1 MAQSATRVRWT
12 AKVTGPASSGTPV
25 RRQYRNLYLAMAA
38 VDCLCALSAFLLSR
52 LLWRGSL
59 PVSPN
64 RTALAAFVAAL
75 TVLVFRAF
83 GLYEVHR
90 HSSAEE
96 FRRIM
101 LAVSLVVT
109 TTVSLTFWTQ
119 QLLSRFWL
127 LLWWV
132 LTLTSVTVARRLWH
146 GRVRRRRSRGA
157 LRFRTLL
164 VGGNEEAAQLAER
177 MAADTSSFGVLGHV
191 FPHDAAHG
199 PSGPHVLGFV
209 DELPELVQRH
219 RVDSVVV
226 ASTATPP
233 ADVEKVLKLRRL
245 AGVDVWVTANF
256 PRCLPTRLSIRPV
269 GGFMALSMRS
279 PRLTGLQA
287 AAKRTLD
294 LILSAV
300 GLLVSL
306 PVWLLVAAA
315 IKLTS
320 PGPVLFHQ
328 ERVGRHGER
337 FTMLKFRTMVL
348 DAERR
353 LEALRDRNEADG
365 VLFKLRQDPRVT
377 SIGRWL
383 RRWSLD
389 ELPQLV
395 NILKGEMS
403 VVGPRPPLPQ
413 EVAAYEDWQLD
424 RLEVPP
430 GLTGLWQVNGR
441 SRLTFDEYVRLDL
454 YYIENWSLAY
464 DLFIIAKT
472 IPMVLASR
480 GAY

>member
-1 MAQSATRVRWT
+1 
-12 AKVTGPASSGTPV
+12 
-25 RRQYRNLYLAMAA
+25 MAA
-38 VDCLCALSAFLLSR
+38 VDCLCALWAFLLAR
-52 LLWRGSL
+52 LLWLGSL
-59 PVSPN
+59 PVSPG
-64 RTALAAFVAAL
+64 RTALCVFVPAL
-75 TVLVFRAF
+75 TVVVFRSF

-90 HSSAEE
+90 LSSAEE
-96 FRRIM
+96 FRRII

-127 LLWWV
+127 LLWWL
-132 LTLTSVTVARRLWH
+132 LTLASVTVARRLWH
-146 GRVRRRRSRGA
+146 GRVRRMRSGGA
-157 LRFRTLL
+157 LRFRTLV
-164 VGGNEEAAQLAER
+164 VGGNQEALRLAER
-177 MAADTSSFGVLGHV
+177 MAADTSSFGVLGHIL
-191 FPHDAAHG
+191 PRDAAGGHG
-199 PSGPHVLGFV
+199 NLPVLGFV
-209 DELPELVQRH
+209 DELPELVRRQ

-226 ASTATPP
+226 ASSATAA

-256 PRCLPTRLSIRPV
+256 PRCLPTRMSIKPV
-269 GGFMALSMRS
+269 GGFMALSVRS
-279 PRLTGLQA
+279 PRLTGMQA
-287 AAKRTLD
+287 AAKRSLD
-294 LILSAV
+294 VAVSAV
-300 GLLVSL
+300 GLLLTL
-306 PVWLLVAAA
+306 PLWLLVASA

-320 PGPVLFHQ
+320 PGPVQ
-328 ERVGRHGER
+328 
-337 FTMLKFRTMVL
+337 FRTMVA
-348 DAERR
+348 DAERQ

-377 SIGRWL
+377 RVGHWL
-383 RRWSLD
+383 RRWSVD

-441 SRLTFDEYVRLDL
+441 SHLTFDEYVRLDL